1 MNETVLL
8 FAIPLNVINFLLF
21 GYDKFQAKKG
31 GWRIPERLLLS
42 LSLLGGGIGGL
53 AGMLVFRHK
62 TRKTYFWI
70 VEALGII
77 ILVLMVFL

>member
-8 FAIPLNVINFLLF
+8 YAIPLNIINFLLF

-31 GWRIPERLLLS
+31 GWRIPERLLLT
-42 LSLLGGGIGGL
+42 LSLLGGGVGGL

-62 TRKTYFWI
+62 TRKTFFWI
-70 VEALGII
+70 VEALGIV
-77 ILVLMVFL
+77 ILVLMVFS

>member
-8 FAIPLNVINFLLF
+8 YAIPLNIINFLLF

-31 GWRIPERLLLS
+31 GWRIPERLLLT
-42 LSLLGGGIGGL
+42 LSLLGGGVGGL

-70 VEALGII
+70 VEALGIV
-77 ILVLMVFL
+77 ILGLMVFS